1 MNNNEI
7 MNNEVVEAT
16 EEVIENAGLSKGV
29 KIAAGI
35 GLSVVVGVVVYKY
48 VAKPVIANIKAQI
61 EQKKMAAE
69 EKTVIRTR
77 LLTKLSKTLS
87 GKRMKDFIG
96 YCIHCFTCVSWLA
109 LRLKVGLFWSI
120 NGTDGFGDEKNESV
134 HT

>member
-35 GLSVVVGVVVYKY
+35 GLSVVVYKY

-69 EKTVIRTR
+69 EKTVI
-77 LLTKLSKTLS
+77 L
-87 GKRMKDFIG
+87 
-96 YCIHCFTCVSWLA
+96 
-109 LRLKVGLFWSI
+109 
-120 NGTDGFGDEKNESV
+120 EESDV
-134 HT
+134 VTEDN

>member
-35 GLSVVVGVVVYKY
+35 GLGVVVYKY

-69 EKTVIRTR
+69 DDTVI
-77 LLTKLSKTLS
+77 L
-87 GKRMKDFIG
+87 
-96 YCIHCFTCVSWLA
+96 
-109 LRLKVGLFWSI
+109 
-120 NGTDGFGDEKNESV
+120 EESDV
-134 HT
+134 TIDDN

>member
-35 GLSVVVGVVVYKY
+35 GLGVVVYKY
-48 VAKPVIANIKAQI
+48 VVKPVIANIKAQI

-69 EKTVIRTR
+69 EKTVI
-77 LLTKLSKTLS
+77 L
-87 GKRMKDFIG
+87 
-96 YCIHCFTCVSWLA
+96 
-109 LRLKVGLFWSI
+109 
-120 NGTDGFGDEKNESV
+120 EESDV
-134 HT
+134 VTEDN

>member
-29 KIAAGI
+29 
-35 GLSVVVGVVVYKY
+35 Y

-69 EKTVIRTR
+69 EKRR
-77 LLTKLSKTLS
+77 LSWKNPMLSLKT
-87 GKRMKDFIG
+87 
-96 YCIHCFTCVSWLA
+96 TENA
-109 LRLKVGLFWSI
+109 NLRSSDKGEYL
-120 NGTDGFGDEKNESV
+120 
-134 HT
+134 

>member
-61 EQKKMAAE
+61 EQKKMAALEGNYCCSDGSESE
-69 EKTVIRTR
+69 EQSR
-77 LLTKLSKTLS
+77 L
-87 GKRMKDFIG
+87 
-96 YCIHCFTCVSWLA
+96 
-109 LRLKVGLFWSI
+109 SI
-120 NGTDGFGDEKNESV
+120 
-134 HT
+134 

>member
-69 EKTVIRTR
+69 KNTVMMIFSSIPAETQ
-77 LLTKLSKTLS
+77 
-87 GKRMKDFIG
+87 KRFSMQ
-96 YCIHCFTCVSWLA
+96 
-109 LRLKVGLFWSI
+109 
-120 NGTDGFGDEKNESV
+120 
-134 HT
+134 

>member
-16 EEVIENAGLSKGV
+16 EEVIKNAGLSKDV

-69 EKTVIRTR
+69 EKTVI
-77 LLTKLSKTLS
+77 L
-87 GKRMKDFIG
+87 
-96 YCIHCFTCVSWLA
+96 
-109 LRLKVGLFWSI
+109 
-120 NGTDGFGDEKNESV
+120 EESDV
-134 HT
+134 VTEDN

>member
-35 GLSVVVGVVVYKY
+35 YLSVVVYKY

-61 EQKKMAAE
+61 EQRKMAAE
-69 EKTVIRTR
+69 EKTVI
-77 LLTKLSKTLS
+77 L
-87 GKRMKDFIG
+87 
-96 YCIHCFTCVSWLA
+96 
-109 LRLKVGLFWSI
+109 
-120 NGTDGFGDEKNESV
+120 EESDV
-134 HT
+134 VTEDN

>member
-7 MNNEVVEAT
+7 MNNKVVEAT

-35 GLSVVVGVVVYKY
+35 GLVVGVVVYKY

-69 EKTVIRTR
+69 ENTVI
-77 LLTKLSKTLS
+77 L
-87 GKRMKDFIG
+87 
-96 YCIHCFTCVSWLA
+96 
-109 LRLKVGLFWSI
+109 
-120 NGTDGFGDEKNESV
+120 EESDV
-134 HT
+134 VTEDN

>member
-29 KIAAGI
+29 KIAAGV
-35 GLSVVVGVVVYKY
+35 GLSVVVYKY

-69 EKTVIRTR
+69 EKTVI
-77 LLTKLSKTLS
+77 L
-87 GKRMKDFIG
+87 
-96 YCIHCFTCVSWLA
+96 
-109 LRLKVGLFWSI
+109 
-120 NGTDGFGDEKNESV
+120 EKSDVVTEDN
-134 HT
+134 

>member
-16 EEVIENAGLSKGV
+16 EEVIENAGLSK
-29 KIAAGI
+29 AGI

-69 EKTVIRTR
+69 EKTVI
-77 LLTKLSKTLS
+77 L
-87 GKRMKDFIG
+87 
-96 YCIHCFTCVSWLA
+96 
-109 LRLKVGLFWSI
+109 
-120 NGTDGFGDEKNESV
+120 EESDV
-134 HT
+134 VTEDN

>member
-16 EEVIENAGLSKGV
+16 EEVIENA
-29 KIAAGI
+29 

-69 EKTVIRTR
+69 EKTVI
-77 LLTKLSKTLS
+77 L
-87 GKRMKDFIG
+87 
-96 YCIHCFTCVSWLA
+96 
-109 LRLKVGLFWSI
+109 
-120 NGTDGFGDEKNESV
+120 EESEV
-134 HT
+134 VTEDN

>member
-61 EQKKMAAE
+61 EQKKMAVALSL
-69 EKTVIRTR
+69 TPLSRDIILLVITER
-77 LLTKLSKTLS
+77 L
-87 GKRMKDFIG
+87 
-96 YCIHCFTCVSWLA
+96 VWQVPLA
-109 LRLKVGLFWSI
+109 LLPKKVYMTHLI
-120 NGTDGFGDEKNESV
+120 ARCAAV
-134 HT
+134 R